1 MKTRVCSIGLVML
14 VAGLAVLQACGGGG
28 GPPSDDPPTE
38 ITHPGVIVR
47 INSDT
52 EGRKPYL
59 RVDAVL
65 QYTAAVAK
73 AEATNM
79 ARLGGGEGKAL
90 CVRGLLRNLPTAE
103 EIESDQL
110 FHQEEAADALREV
123 IVEDG
128 FPAPIKIIFPS
139 WVIQG

>member
-28 GPPSDDPPTE
+28 GGDTSAPPTE
-38 ITHPGVIVR
+38 ISHPGVIVR

-52 EGRKPYL
+52 DGRKPYL
-59 RVDAVL
+59 RIDAVL
-65 QYTAAVAK
+65 QYPENVAS
-73 AEATNM
+73 AETNRM

-90 CVRGLLRNLPTAE
+90 IGRGLLRNLPTAE

-110 FHQEEAADALREV
+110 FHQDEAADAIREV
-123 IVEDG
+123 LVEAG
-128 FPAPIKIIFPS
+128 FPAPSQVIFPS